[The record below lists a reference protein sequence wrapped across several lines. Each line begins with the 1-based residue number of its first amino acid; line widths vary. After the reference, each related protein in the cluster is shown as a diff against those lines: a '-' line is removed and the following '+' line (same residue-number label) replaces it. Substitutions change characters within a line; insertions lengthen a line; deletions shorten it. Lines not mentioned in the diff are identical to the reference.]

1 MCWLTAVSVEPR
13 IVPDTSRILSSL
25 RTFAFQN
32 YIVILPF
39 AGHALVTHTEQ
50 NIEVPVLLEHIIYSV
65 SLSPCAKHLQV
76 FIFVE

>member
-1 MCWLTAVSVEPR
+1 MSWLTAVSIEPR
-13 IVPDTSRILSSL
+13 IVPDTSRIMSSL

-50 NIEVPVLLEHIIYSV
+50 SIEGPVLECIVY
-65 SLSPCAKHLQV
+65 SPCAKHLQV
-76 FIFVE
+76 FIFVK

>member
-1 MCWLTAVSVEPR
+1 MRWLTAISVELR
-13 IVPDTSRILSSL
+13 VVPDTSRIMSSL

-32 YIVILPF
+32 YIVTLPF
-39 AGHALVTHTEQ
+39 AGHTLVTHTEQ
-50 NIEVPVLLEHIIYSV
+50 SIEGPVLLEHFVDSV